1 MGSKLIKYSVYG
13 SLILFS
19 PFFFLT
25 LGMYFNWFGV
35 YEGAGENVQE
45 GRSYLI
51 SNNEI
56 NQSADESVKQILFG
70 DLHVH
75 STFSLDAFQGNLPI
89 INGEGTHPVSDAC
102 NFARF
107 CANLDFFA
115 VTDHAEW
122 LNRREWRDTISS
134 IQDCASIS
142 EDLDNPTIIPL
153 LGWEWTQKSIDKS
166 NHYGHKNV
174 ILRSI
179 EKDKIPLRPIG
190 AEGKFFEG
198 FLNTPVFRMLTASLY
213 DFKNRQN
220 YFNWRY
226 RHLVT
231 NNLDRCSSD
240 IPVRD
245 LPIDC
250 IERAISPEILFNKLD
265 DWGFDSMVIPH
276 GTTWG
281 NSAPP
286 MAAWDTQLNEKD
298 HNPKY
303 QKLIE
308 LYSGHGNTEE
318 YRSWRTLNN
327 DNNGILSCPQPS
339 PGFIPEC
346 HQAGEIIRE
355 RCRVAAGSLEECD
368 KRARAARKNYV
379 SVNPFG
385 LLTVPGSGPE
395 EWLNSGQCLDCFLP
409 AFNYRPQMSA
419 QYALAIRDF
428 TSGEPEGYRFGF
440 IGSSDNHQS
449 RPGTGYKEV
458 IRTLNS
464 DSKYSSKNKTL
475 LNSLNTL
482 EEPRLPSTK
491 EIDLNKFKNR
501 ISIPRK
507 IERISSFLY
516 TGGLVAAHSMGR
528 NRQALWDSMDSREV
542 YATSGD
548 RILLWFDLIN
558 HHSGVIQPMG
568 SEVDQ
573 DSNPVFRVKAL
584 GAQIQKPGCDLD
596 DNKTID
602 EVISKLCKGECFNPS
617 DQRKLIT
624 TIEIVRIRPQS
635 YSGEPIDPLIEDPW
649 KTFNCEPSQEGC
661 LVEFKDEQFLGSN
674 REIVY
679 YARAIQEPSKAING
693 NGFSCVNDENGLCA
707 AVNLCGEEKG
717 QEAGDCLGEV
727 EERAWSS
734 PIFVKV
740 PKKPF

>member
-1 MGSKLIKYSVYG
+1 
-13 SLILFS
+13 
-19 PFFFLT
+19 
-25 LGMYFNWFGV
+25 MYFNWFGV

-45 GRSYLI
+45 ERSYPTR
-51 SNNEI
+51 SNQVIRSTGE
-56 NQSADESVKQILFG
+56 DTKQILFG

-75 STFSLDAFQGNLPI
+75 STFSLDAFLLNLPI
-89 INGEGTHPVSDAC
+89 MQGEGVHPVADAC

-107 CANLDFFA
+107 CSNLDFFA

-122 LNRREWRDTISS
+122 LTSREWRDTISS
-134 IQDCASIS
+134 IQNCALIS
-142 EDLDNPTIIPL
+142 KDLDNPPIIPL
-153 LGWEWTQKSIDKS
+153 LGWEWTQKSINKS
-166 NHYGHKNV
+166 SHYGHKNV

-179 EKDKIPLRPIG
+179 ENDEIPLRPIG
-190 AEGKFFEG
+190 AEEKFFE
-198 FLNTPVFRMLTASLY
+198 LSSLMPISTMLAASLY

-220 YFNWRY
+220 YYNFRY
-226 RHLVT
+226 RKLIT

-240 IPVRD
+240 KPVRD
-245 LPIDC
+245 LPVDC
-250 IERAISPEILFNKLD
+250 IERAVSPEVLFNKLD
-265 DWGFDSMVIPH
+265 EWGFDSLVIPH
-276 GTTWG
+276 GTAWG
-281 NSAPP
+281 TTAPP
-286 MAAWDTQLNEKD
+286 MAAWDTQLNKKD
-298 HNPKY
+298 HDPNY

-318 YRSWRTLNN
+318 YRSWRTLNY
-327 DNNGILSCPQPS
+327 DGSSILSCPQPS

-368 KRARAARKNYV
+368 KRARAARQNYV

-385 LLTVPGSGPE
+385 LLTVPGSEPT
-395 EWLNSGQCLDCFLP
+395 EWLDSGQCLDCFLP

-458 IRTLNS
+458 FRYLNS
-464 DSKYSSKNKTL
+464 DSKYSSKKNNFL
-475 LNSLNTL
+475 LSMGPKK
-482 EEPRLPSTK
+482 EPQLPSTK
-491 EIDLNKFKNR
+491 KIDLRKFKDQ
-501 ISIPRK
+501 ISIP
-507 IERISSFLY
+507 ITVERIFSFIY
-516 TGGLVAAHSMGR
+516 TGGLVAAHSKDR

-558 HHSGVIQPMG
+558 HNSGVIQPMG
-568 SEVDQ
+568 SEVDLEI
-573 DSNPVFRVKAL
+573 NPIFRVKAI
-584 GAQIQKPGCDLD
+584 GAQIQKPGCGL
-596 DNKTID
+596 NTNAKVS
-602 EVISKLCKGECFNPS
+602 EVISQLCKGECFNPS
-617 DQRKLIT
+617 DLRKIIT

-649 KTFNCEPSQEGC
+649 KTFDCEPSQEGC
-661 LVEFKDEQFLGSN
+661 VVEFEDEQFLGSN

-679 YARAIQEPSKAING
+679 YARAIQEPSQAING
-693 NGFSCVNDENGLCA
+693 SGFSCDMDENGSCSS
-707 AVNLCGEEKG
+707 VNLCGDVKG
-717 QEAGDCLGEV
+717 QEEGDCLGELK
-727 EERAWSS
+727 ERAWSS

-740 PKKPF
+740 PKDPL

>member
-1 MGSKLIKYSVYG
+1 M
-13 SLILFS
+13 
-19 PFFFLT
+19 
-25 LGMYFNWFGV
+25 GMYFNWFGV

-45 GRSYLI
+45 ERSSPTR
-51 SNNEI
+51 SNQVS
-56 NQSADESVKQILFG
+56 QSTGEDTKQILFG

-75 STFSLDAFQGNLPI
+75 STFSLDAFLLNLPI
-89 INGEGTHPVSDAC
+89 QQGEGVHPVADAC

-107 CANLDFFA
+107 CSNLDFFA

-122 LNRREWRDTISS
+122 LTSREWRDTISS
-134 IQDCASIS
+134 IQNCALIS
-142 EDLDNPTIIPL
+142 KDLDNPPIIPL
-153 LGWEWTQKSIDKS
+153 LGWEWTQKSINKS
-166 NHYGHKNV
+166 SHYGHKNV

-179 EKDKIPLRPIG
+179 ENDEIPLRPIG
-190 AEGKFFEG
+190 AEEKFFE
-198 FLNTPVFRMLTASLY
+198 LSSLMPISTMLAASLY

-220 YFNWRY
+220 YYNFRY
-226 RHLVT
+226 RKLIT

-240 IPVRD
+240 KPVRD
-245 LPIDC
+245 LPVDC
-250 IERAISPEILFNKLD
+250 IERAVSPEVLFKKLD
-265 DWGFDSMVIPH
+265 EWGFDSLVIPH
-276 GTTWG
+276 GTAWG
-281 NSAPP
+281 TTAPP
-286 MAAWDTQLNEKD
+286 MAAWDTQLNKKD
-298 HNPKY
+298 HDPNY

-318 YRSWRTLNN
+318 YRSWRTLNY
-327 DNNGILSCPQPS
+327 DGSSILSCPQPS

-355 RCRVAAGSLEECD
+355 RCRVAAGPLEECD
-368 KRARAARKNYV
+368 KRARAARQNYV

-385 LLTVPGSGPE
+385 LLTVPGSEPT
-395 EWLNSGQCLDCFLP
+395 EWLDSGQCLDCFLP

-458 IRTLNS
+458 FRYLNS
-464 DSKYSSKNKTL
+464 DSKYSSKNNFL
-475 LNSLNTL
+475 LSMRPKK
-482 EEPRLPSTK
+482 EPQLPSTK
-491 EIDLNKFKNR
+491 KIDLRKFKDQ
-501 ISIPRK
+501 ISIPIK
-507 IERISSFLY
+507 VERISSFIY
-516 TGGLVAAHSMGR
+516 TGGLVAAHSKGR

-558 HHSGVIQPMG
+558 HNSGVIQPMG
-568 SEVDQ
+568 SEVDLEN
-573 DSNPVFRVKAL
+573 NPIFRVKAI
-584 GAQIQKPGCDLD
+584 GAQIQKPGCDL
-596 DNKTID
+596 NINAKVS
-602 EVISKLCKGECFNPS
+602 EVISQLCKGECFNPS
-617 DQRKLIT
+617 DLRKIIT
-624 TIEIVRIRPQS
+624 SIEIVRIRPQS

-679 YARAIQEPSKAING
+679 YARAIQEPSQAING
-693 NGFSCVNDENGLCA
+693 NGFSCDKDENGLCT
-707 AVNLCGEEKG
+707 AVNLCGDEKG
-717 QEAGDCLGEV
+717 KEEGDCLGEIK
-727 EERAWSS
+727 ERAWSS

-740 PKKPF
+740 PKKPL

>member
-1 MGSKLIKYSVYG
+1 MSPKLTKYSLYV
-13 SLILFS
+13 SLIFLF
-19 PFFFLT
+19 PIIFLVM
-25 LGMYFNWFGV
+25 GMYFNWFGV

-45 GRSYLI
+45 ERSSPTR
-51 SNNEI
+51 SNQVS
-56 NQSADESVKQILFG
+56 QSTGEDTKQILFG

-75 STFSLDAFQGNLPI
+75 STFSLDAFLLNLPI
-89 INGEGTHPVSDAC
+89 MQGEGVHPVADAC

-107 CANLDFFA
+107 CSNLDFFA

-122 LNRREWRDTISS
+122 LTSREWRDTISS
-134 IQDCASIS
+134 IQNCALIS
-142 EDLDNPTIIPL
+142 KDLDNPPIIPL
-153 LGWEWTQKSIDKS
+153 LGWEWTQKSINKS
-166 NHYGHKNV
+166 SHYGHKNV

-179 EKDKIPLRPIG
+179 ENDEIPLRPIG
-190 AEGKFFEG
+190 AEEKFFE
-198 FLNTPVFRMLTASLY
+198 LSSLMPISTMLAASLY

-220 YFNWRY
+220 YYNFRY
-226 RHLVT
+226 RKLIT

-240 IPVRD
+240 KPVRD
-245 LPIDC
+245 LPVDC
-250 IERAISPEILFNKLD
+250 IERAVSPEVLFKKLD
-265 DWGFDSMVIPH
+265 EWGFDSLVIPH
-276 GTTWG
+276 GTAWG
-281 NSAPP
+281 TTAPP
-286 MAAWDTQLNEKD
+286 MAAWDTQLNKKD
-298 HNPKY
+298 HDPNY

-318 YRSWRTLNN
+318 YRSWRTLNY
-327 DNNGILSCPQPS
+327 DGSSILSCPQPS

-355 RCRVAAGSLEECD
+355 RCRVAAGPLEECD
-368 KRARAARKNYV
+368 KRARAARQNYV

-385 LLTVPGSGPE
+385 LLTVPGSEPT
-395 EWLNSGQCLDCFLP
+395 EWLDSGQCLDCFLP

-458 IRTLNS
+458 FRYLNS
-464 DSKYSSKNKTL
+464 DSKYSSKNNFL
-475 LNSLNTL
+475 LSMRPKK
-482 EEPRLPSTK
+482 EPQLPSTK
-491 EIDLNKFKNR
+491 KIDLRKFKDQ
-501 ISIPRK
+501 ISIPIK
-507 IERISSFLY
+507 VERISSFIY
-516 TGGLVAAHSMGR
+516 TGGLVAAHSKGR

-558 HHSGVIQPMG
+558 HNSGVIQPMG
-568 SEVDQ
+568 SEVDLEN
-573 DSNPVFRVKAL
+573 NPIFRVKAI
-584 GAQIQKPGCDLD
+584 GAQIQKPGCDL
-596 DNKTID
+596 NINAKVS
-602 EVISKLCKGECFNPS
+602 EVISQLCKGECFNPS
-617 DQRKLIT
+617 DLRKIIT
-624 TIEIVRIRPQS
+624 SIEIVRIRPQS

-679 YARAIQEPSKAING
+679 YARAIQEPSQAING
-693 NGFSCVNDENGLCA
+693 NGFSCDKDENGLCT
-707 AVNLCGEEKG
+707 AVNLCGDEKG
-717 QEAGDCLGEV
+717 KEEGDCLGEIK
-727 EERAWSS
+727 ERAWSS

-740 PKKPF
+740 PKKPL

>member
-1 MGSKLIKYSVYG
+1 MSPKLTKYSLYV
-13 SLILFS
+13 SLIFLF
-19 PFFFLT
+19 PIIFLVM
-25 LGMYFNWFGV
+25 GMYFNWFGV

-45 GRSYLI
+45 ERSSPTR
-51 SNNEI
+51 SNQVS
-56 NQSADESVKQILFG
+56 QSTGEDTKQILFG

-75 STFSLDAFQGNLPI
+75 STFSLDAFLLNLPI
-89 INGEGTHPVSDAC
+89 MQGEGVHPVADAC

-107 CANLDFFA
+107 CSNLDFFA

-122 LNRREWRDTISS
+122 LTSREWRDTISS
-134 IQDCASIS
+134 IQNCALIS
-142 EDLDNPTIIPL
+142 KDLDNPPIIPL
-153 LGWEWTQKSIDKS
+153 LGWEWTQKSINKS
-166 NHYGHKNV
+166 SHYGHKNV

-179 EKDKIPLRPIG
+179 ENDEIPLRPIG
-190 AEGKFFEG
+190 AEEKFFE
-198 FLNTPVFRMLTASLY
+198 LSSLMPISTMLAASLY

-220 YFNWRY
+220 YYNFRY
-226 RHLVT
+226 RKLIT

-240 IPVRD
+240 KPVRD
-245 LPIDC
+245 LPVDC
-250 IERAISPEILFNKLD
+250 IERAVSPEVLFKKLD
-265 DWGFDSMVIPH
+265 EWGFDSLVIPH
-276 GTTWG
+276 GTAWG
-281 NSAPP
+281 TTAPP
-286 MAAWDTQLNEKD
+286 MAAWDTQLNKKD
-298 HNPKY
+298 HDPNY

-318 YRSWRTLNN
+318 YRSWRTLNY
-327 DNNGILSCPQPS
+327 DGSSILSCPQPS

-355 RCRVAAGSLEECD
+355 RCRVAAGPLEECD
-368 KRARAARKNYV
+368 KRARAARQNYV

-385 LLTVPGSGPE
+385 LLTVPGSEPT
-395 EWLNSGQCLDCFLP
+395 EWLDSGQCLDCFLP

-458 IRTLNS
+458 FRYLNS
-464 DSKYSSKNKTL
+464 DSKYSSKN
-475 LNSLNTL
+475 NSLSSL
-482 EEPRLPSTK
+482 GPKKEPQLPSTK
-491 EIDLNKFKNR
+491 KIDLRKFKDQ
-501 ISIPRK
+501 ISIPIK
-507 IERISSFLY
+507 VERISSFIY
-516 TGGLVAAHSMGR
+516 TGGLVAAHSKGR

-558 HHSGVIQPMG
+558 HNSGVIQPMG
-568 SEVDQ
+568 SEVDLEN
-573 DSNPVFRVKAL
+573 NPIFRVKAI
-584 GAQIQKPGCDLD
+584 GAQIQKPGCDL
-596 DNKTID
+596 NTNAKVS
-602 EVISKLCKGECFNPS
+602 EVISQLCKGECFNPS
-617 DQRKLIT
+617 DLRKIIT
-624 TIEIVRIRPQS
+624 SIEIVRIRPQS

-679 YARAIQEPSKAING
+679 YARAIQEPSQAING
-693 NGFSCVNDENGLCA
+693 NGFSCDKDENGLCT
-707 AVNLCGEEKG
+707 AVNLCGDEKG
-717 QEAGDCLGEV
+717 KEEGDCLGEIK
-727 EERAWSS
+727 ERAWSS

-740 PKKPF
+740 PKKPL